1 MLNRIEYATDLYKS
15 DRELMTSYQNAVKK
29 VEDWTM
35 QLADEMDSL
44 LALQDK
50 YQTQQGELKTLMAKL
65 EQHKEAY
72 AQQLA
77 EAQKQAQDYKKTISK
92 QEAIIRAQE
101 AAAARANA
109 NTYDGGGTG
118 ASGGI
123 ASDSYLKDPDC
134 NPSQTTD
141 VSGADI
147 VAFAQQFVGNPYVWG
162 GNSLTNGV
170 DCSGFVHQ
178 VYAHFGISTPRYS
191 QAFKSVGQPVSYQNI
206 QAGDVVVYPGHVA
219 IYIGNGNIVEAQS
232 TRAGITNS
240 RPVNCHTITA
250 IRRVVEEFLMRP
262 KHLVSIVLIAVVL
275 VMLMRNNNSMTN
287 ARPLVY
293 RESLDEVAAQINGET
308 LTLRDMAF
316 YVGYEEYQIQQEALV
331 YDPDDPNR
339 YWSMR
344 VEGGFMNAVARKN
357 AMQMALHDELFYQM
371 AMEEGL
377 TLDDND
383 QKHMDNKLED
393 FWEDLTERQGETAL
407 GISRKDAKKT
417 IQRIAYAQKYQE
429 VYAQLHNRTYDDYAY
444 MEDSYQKLLKK
455 QKYKVN
461 AKVWNRVSLGNV
473 TYNNKK
479 KEDKKMSVKLGR
491 NDP

>member
-1 MLNRIEYATDLYKS
+1 MHKKIHVKTKNKICAAVLVFVLAGSLTAGACAVPNVYAKTEAEKKRDAYKKKLKAKNSDIANIKDSQSDVKDSITAAAARMKTLLSKQEQLKSDIKDKQNEVEQANKKLEEAKEEEQNQYDAMKLRIQYLYENSTDNSIWSAILESNGLSDMLNRIEYATDLYKS

-65 EQHKEAY
+65 EQQKDVY

-250 IRRVVEEFLMRP
+250 IRR
-262 KHLVSIVLIAVVL
+262 LV
-275 VMLMRNNNSMTN
+275 
-287 ARPLVY
+287 
-293 RESLDEVAAQINGET
+293 
-308 LTLRDMAF
+308 
-316 YVGYEEYQIQQEALV
+316 
-331 YDPDDPNR
+331 
-339 YWSMR
+339 
-344 VEGGFMNAVARKN
+344 
-357 AMQMALHDELFYQM
+357 
-371 AMEEGL
+371 
-377 TLDDND
+377 
-383 QKHMDNKLED
+383 
-393 FWEDLTERQGETAL
+393 
-407 GISRKDAKKT
+407 
-417 IQRIAYAQKYQE
+417 
-429 VYAQLHNRTYDDYAY
+429 
-444 MEDSYQKLLKK
+444 
-455 QKYKVN
+455 
-461 AKVWNRVSLGNV
+461 
-473 TYNNKK
+473 
-479 KEDKKMSVKLGR
+479 
-491 NDP
+491 

>member
-1 MLNRIEYATDLYKS
+1 MHKKIHVKTKNKICAAVLVFVLAGSLTAGACAVPNVYAKTEAEKKRDAYKKKLKAKNSDIANIKDSQSDVKDSITAAAAKMKTLLSKQEQLKSDIKDKQNEVEQANKKLEEAKEEEQNQYDAMKLRIQYLYENSTDNSIWSAILESNGLSDMLNRIEYATDLYKS

-65 EQHKEAY
+65 EQQKDAY

-191 QAFKSVGQPVSYQNI
+191 QAFKSEGQPVSYQNI

-250 IRRVVEEFLMRP
+250 IRR
-262 KHLVSIVLIAVVL
+262 LV
-275 VMLMRNNNSMTN
+275 
-287 ARPLVY
+287 
-293 RESLDEVAAQINGET
+293 
-308 LTLRDMAF
+308 
-316 YVGYEEYQIQQEALV
+316 
-331 YDPDDPNR
+331 
-339 YWSMR
+339 
-344 VEGGFMNAVARKN
+344 
-357 AMQMALHDELFYQM
+357 
-371 AMEEGL
+371 
-377 TLDDND
+377 
-383 QKHMDNKLED
+383 
-393 FWEDLTERQGETAL
+393 
-407 GISRKDAKKT
+407 
-417 IQRIAYAQKYQE
+417 
-429 VYAQLHNRTYDDYAY
+429 
-444 MEDSYQKLLKK
+444 
-455 QKYKVN
+455 
-461 AKVWNRVSLGNV
+461 
-473 TYNNKK
+473 
-479 KEDKKMSVKLGR
+479 
-491 NDP
+491 

>member
-1 MLNRIEYATDLYKS
+1 MHKKIHVKTKNKICAAVLVFVLAGSLTAGACAVPNVYAKTEAEKKRDAYKKKLKAKNSDIANIKDSQSDVKDSITAAAAKMKTLLSKQEQLKSDIKDKQNEVEQANKKLEEAKEEEQNQYDAMKLRIQYLYENSTDNSIWSAILESNGLSDMLNRIEYATDLYKS

-35 QLADEMDSL
+35 QLADETDSL

-65 EQHKEAY
+65 EQQKDAY

-109 NTYDGGGTG
+109 NTYDGGG

-250 IRRVVEEFLMRP
+250 IRR
-262 KHLVSIVLIAVVL
+262 LV
-275 VMLMRNNNSMTN
+275 
-287 ARPLVY
+287 
-293 RESLDEVAAQINGET
+293 
-308 LTLRDMAF
+308 
-316 YVGYEEYQIQQEALV
+316 
-331 YDPDDPNR
+331 
-339 YWSMR
+339 
-344 VEGGFMNAVARKN
+344 
-357 AMQMALHDELFYQM
+357 
-371 AMEEGL
+371 
-377 TLDDND
+377 
-383 QKHMDNKLED
+383 
-393 FWEDLTERQGETAL
+393 
-407 GISRKDAKKT
+407 
-417 IQRIAYAQKYQE
+417 
-429 VYAQLHNRTYDDYAY
+429 
-444 MEDSYQKLLKK
+444 
-455 QKYKVN
+455 
-461 AKVWNRVSLGNV
+461 
-473 TYNNKK
+473 
-479 KEDKKMSVKLGR
+479 
-491 NDP
+491 

>member
-1 MLNRIEYATDLYKS
+1 MHKKIHVKTKNKICAALLVFVLAGSLTAGACAVPNVYAKTEAEKKRDAYKKKLKAKNSDIANIKDSQSDVKDSITAAAAKMKILLSKQEQLKSDIKDKQNEVEQANKKLEEAKEEEQNQYDAMKLRIQYLYENSTDNSIWSAILESNGLSDMLNRIEYATDLYKS

-65 EQHKEAY
+65 EQQKDAY

-250 IRRVVEEFLMRP
+250 IRR
-262 KHLVSIVLIAVVL
+262 LV
-275 VMLMRNNNSMTN
+275 
-287 ARPLVY
+287 
-293 RESLDEVAAQINGET
+293 
-308 LTLRDMAF
+308 
-316 YVGYEEYQIQQEALV
+316 
-331 YDPDDPNR
+331 
-339 YWSMR
+339 
-344 VEGGFMNAVARKN
+344 
-357 AMQMALHDELFYQM
+357 
-371 AMEEGL
+371 
-377 TLDDND
+377 
-383 QKHMDNKLED
+383 
-393 FWEDLTERQGETAL
+393 
-407 GISRKDAKKT
+407 
-417 IQRIAYAQKYQE
+417 
-429 VYAQLHNRTYDDYAY
+429 
-444 MEDSYQKLLKK
+444 
-455 QKYKVN
+455 
-461 AKVWNRVSLGNV
+461 
-473 TYNNKK
+473 
-479 KEDKKMSVKLGR
+479 
-491 NDP
+491 

>member
-1 MLNRIEYATDLYKS
+1 MHKKIHVKTKNKICAAVLVFVLAGSLTAGACAVPNVYAKTEAEKKRDAYKKKLKAKNSDIANIKDSQSDVKDSITAAAAKMKTLLSKQEQLKSDIKDKQNEVEQANKKLEEAKEEEQNQYDAMKLRIQYLYENSTDNSIWSAILESNGLSDMLNRIEYATDP

-65 EQHKEAY
+65 EQQKDAY

-250 IRRVVEEFLMRP
+250 IRR
-262 KHLVSIVLIAVVL
+262 LV
-275 VMLMRNNNSMTN
+275 
-287 ARPLVY
+287 
-293 RESLDEVAAQINGET
+293 
-308 LTLRDMAF
+308 
-316 YVGYEEYQIQQEALV
+316 
-331 YDPDDPNR
+331 
-339 YWSMR
+339 
-344 VEGGFMNAVARKN
+344 
-357 AMQMALHDELFYQM
+357 
-371 AMEEGL
+371 
-377 TLDDND
+377 
-383 QKHMDNKLED
+383 
-393 FWEDLTERQGETAL
+393 
-407 GISRKDAKKT
+407 
-417 IQRIAYAQKYQE
+417 
-429 VYAQLHNRTYDDYAY
+429 
-444 MEDSYQKLLKK
+444 
-455 QKYKVN
+455 
-461 AKVWNRVSLGNV
+461 
-473 TYNNKK
+473 
-479 KEDKKMSVKLGR
+479 
-491 NDP
+491 

>member
-1 MLNRIEYATDLYKS
+1 MHKKIHVKTKNKICAAVLVFVLAGSLTAGACAVPNVYAKTEAEKKRDAYKKKLKAKNSDIANIKDSQSDVKDSITAAAARMKTLLSKQEQLKSDIKDKQNEVEQANKKLEEAKEEEQNQYDAMKLRIQYLYENSTDNSIWSAILESNGLSDMLNRIEYATDLYKS

-50 YQTQQGELKTLMAKL
+50 YQTQQGEQKTLMAKL
-65 EQHKEAY
+65 EQQKDAY

-250 IRRVVEEFLMRP
+250 IRR
-262 KHLVSIVLIAVVL
+262 LV
-275 VMLMRNNNSMTN
+275 
-287 ARPLVY
+287 
-293 RESLDEVAAQINGET
+293 
-308 LTLRDMAF
+308 
-316 YVGYEEYQIQQEALV
+316 
-331 YDPDDPNR
+331 
-339 YWSMR
+339 
-344 VEGGFMNAVARKN
+344 
-357 AMQMALHDELFYQM
+357 
-371 AMEEGL
+371 
-377 TLDDND
+377 
-383 QKHMDNKLED
+383 
-393 FWEDLTERQGETAL
+393 
-407 GISRKDAKKT
+407 
-417 IQRIAYAQKYQE
+417 
-429 VYAQLHNRTYDDYAY
+429 
-444 MEDSYQKLLKK
+444 
-455 QKYKVN
+455 
-461 AKVWNRVSLGNV
+461 
-473 TYNNKK
+473 
-479 KEDKKMSVKLGR
+479 
-491 NDP
+491 

>member
-1 MLNRIEYATDLYKS
+1 MHKKIHVKTKNKICAAVLVFVLAGSLTAGACAVPNVYAKTEAEKKRDAYKKKLKAKNSDIANIKDSQSDVKDSITAAAARMKTLLSKQEQLKSDIKDKQNEVEQANKKLEEAKEEEQNQYDAMKLRIQYLYENSTDNSIWSAILESNGLSDMLNRIEYATDLYKS

-65 EQHKEAY
+65 EQQKDAY

-118 ASGGI
+118 VSGGI

-250 IRRVVEEFLMRP
+250 IRR
-262 KHLVSIVLIAVVL
+262 LV
-275 VMLMRNNNSMTN
+275 
-287 ARPLVY
+287 
-293 RESLDEVAAQINGET
+293 
-308 LTLRDMAF
+308 
-316 YVGYEEYQIQQEALV
+316 
-331 YDPDDPNR
+331 
-339 YWSMR
+339 
-344 VEGGFMNAVARKN
+344 
-357 AMQMALHDELFYQM
+357 
-371 AMEEGL
+371 
-377 TLDDND
+377 
-383 QKHMDNKLED
+383 
-393 FWEDLTERQGETAL
+393 
-407 GISRKDAKKT
+407 
-417 IQRIAYAQKYQE
+417 
-429 VYAQLHNRTYDDYAY
+429 
-444 MEDSYQKLLKK
+444 
-455 QKYKVN
+455 
-461 AKVWNRVSLGNV
+461 
-473 TYNNKK
+473 
-479 KEDKKMSVKLGR
+479 
-491 NDP
+491 

>member
-1 MLNRIEYATDLYKS
+1 MHKKIHVKTKNKICAAVLVFVLAGSLTAGACAVPNVYAKTEAEKKRDAYKKKLKAKNSDIANIKDSQSDVKDSITAAAAKMKTLLSKQEQLKSDIKDKQNEVGQANKKLEEAKEEEQNQYDAMKLRIQYLYENSTDNSIWSAILESNGLSDMLNRIEYATDLYKS

-65 EQHKEAY
+65 EQQKDAY

-147 VAFAQQFVGNPYVWG
+147 VAFAQQFVGHPYVWG

-250 IRRVVEEFLMRP
+250 IRR
-262 KHLVSIVLIAVVL
+262 LV
-275 VMLMRNNNSMTN
+275 
-287 ARPLVY
+287 
-293 RESLDEVAAQINGET
+293 
-308 LTLRDMAF
+308 
-316 YVGYEEYQIQQEALV
+316 
-331 YDPDDPNR
+331 
-339 YWSMR
+339 
-344 VEGGFMNAVARKN
+344 
-357 AMQMALHDELFYQM
+357 
-371 AMEEGL
+371 
-377 TLDDND
+377 
-383 QKHMDNKLED
+383 
-393 FWEDLTERQGETAL
+393 
-407 GISRKDAKKT
+407 
-417 IQRIAYAQKYQE
+417 
-429 VYAQLHNRTYDDYAY
+429 
-444 MEDSYQKLLKK
+444 
-455 QKYKVN
+455 
-461 AKVWNRVSLGNV
+461 
-473 TYNNKK
+473 
-479 KEDKKMSVKLGR
+479 
-491 NDP
+491 

>member
-1 MLNRIEYATDLYKS
+1 MHKKIHVKTKNKICAAVLVFVLAGSLTAGACAVPNVYAKTEAEKKRDAYKKKLKAKNSDIANIKDSQSDVKDSITAAAARMKTLLSKQEQLKSDIKDKQNEVEQANKKLEEAKEEEQNQYDAMKLRIQYLYENSTDNSIWSAILESNGLSDMLNRIEYATDLYKS

-65 EQHKEAY
+65 EQQKDAY

-77 EAQKQAQDYKKTISK
+77 EAQKQAQDYKKKISK

-250 IRRVVEEFLMRP
+250 IRR
-262 KHLVSIVLIAVVL
+262 LV
-275 VMLMRNNNSMTN
+275 
-287 ARPLVY
+287 
-293 RESLDEVAAQINGET
+293 
-308 LTLRDMAF
+308 
-316 YVGYEEYQIQQEALV
+316 
-331 YDPDDPNR
+331 
-339 YWSMR
+339 
-344 VEGGFMNAVARKN
+344 
-357 AMQMALHDELFYQM
+357 
-371 AMEEGL
+371 
-377 TLDDND
+377 
-383 QKHMDNKLED
+383 
-393 FWEDLTERQGETAL
+393 
-407 GISRKDAKKT
+407 
-417 IQRIAYAQKYQE
+417 
-429 VYAQLHNRTYDDYAY
+429 
-444 MEDSYQKLLKK
+444 
-455 QKYKVN
+455 
-461 AKVWNRVSLGNV
+461 
-473 TYNNKK
+473 
-479 KEDKKMSVKLGR
+479 
-491 NDP
+491 

>member
-1 MLNRIEYATDLYKS
+1 MHKKIHVKTKNKICAAVLVFVLAGSLTAGACAVPNVYAKTEAEKKRDAYKKKLKAKNSDIANIKDSQSDVKDSITAAAARMKTLLSKQEQLKSDIKDKQNEVEQANKKLEEAKEEEQNQYDAMKLRIQYLYENSTDNSIWSAILESNGLSDMLNRIEYATDLYKS

-65 EQHKEAY
+65 EKQKDAY

-134 NPSQTTD
+134 NPSQTTN

-250 IRRVVEEFLMRP
+250 IRR
-262 KHLVSIVLIAVVL
+262 LV
-275 VMLMRNNNSMTN
+275 
-287 ARPLVY
+287 
-293 RESLDEVAAQINGET
+293 
-308 LTLRDMAF
+308 
-316 YVGYEEYQIQQEALV
+316 
-331 YDPDDPNR
+331 
-339 YWSMR
+339 
-344 VEGGFMNAVARKN
+344 
-357 AMQMALHDELFYQM
+357 
-371 AMEEGL
+371 
-377 TLDDND
+377 
-383 QKHMDNKLED
+383 
-393 FWEDLTERQGETAL
+393 
-407 GISRKDAKKT
+407 
-417 IQRIAYAQKYQE
+417 
-429 VYAQLHNRTYDDYAY
+429 
-444 MEDSYQKLLKK
+444 
-455 QKYKVN
+455 
-461 AKVWNRVSLGNV
+461 
-473 TYNNKK
+473 
-479 KEDKKMSVKLGR
+479 
-491 NDP
+491 

>member
-1 MLNRIEYATDLYKS
+1 MHKKIHVKTKNKICAAVLVFVLAGSLTAGACAVPNVYAKTEAEKKRDAYKKKLKAKNSDIANIKDSQSDVKDSITAAAARMKTLLSKQEQLKSDIKDKQNEVEQANKKLEEAKEEEQNQYDAMKLRIQYLYENSTDNSIWSAILESNGLSDMLNRIEYATDLYKS
-15 DRELMTSYQNAVKK
+15 ARALMTSYQNAVKK

-65 EQHKEAY
+65 EQQKDAY

-250 IRRVVEEFLMRP
+250 IRR
-262 KHLVSIVLIAVVL
+262 LV
-275 VMLMRNNNSMTN
+275 
-287 ARPLVY
+287 
-293 RESLDEVAAQINGET
+293 
-308 LTLRDMAF
+308 
-316 YVGYEEYQIQQEALV
+316 
-331 YDPDDPNR
+331 
-339 YWSMR
+339 
-344 VEGGFMNAVARKN
+344 
-357 AMQMALHDELFYQM
+357 
-371 AMEEGL
+371 
-377 TLDDND
+377 
-383 QKHMDNKLED
+383 
-393 FWEDLTERQGETAL
+393 
-407 GISRKDAKKT
+407 
-417 IQRIAYAQKYQE
+417 
-429 VYAQLHNRTYDDYAY
+429 
-444 MEDSYQKLLKK
+444 
-455 QKYKVN
+455 
-461 AKVWNRVSLGNV
+461 
-473 TYNNKK
+473 
-479 KEDKKMSVKLGR
+479 
-491 NDP
+491 

>member
-1 MLNRIEYATDLYKS
+1 MHKKIHVKTKNKICAAVLVFVLAGSLTAGACAVPNVYAKTEAEKKRDAYKKKLKAKNSDIANIKDSQSDVKDSITAAAARMKTLLSKQEQLKSDIKDKQNEVEQANKKLEEAKEEEQNQYDAMKLRIQYLYENSTDNSIWSAILESNGLSDMLNRIEYATDLYKS

-65 EQHKEAY
+65 EQQKDAY

-250 IRRVVEEFLMRP
+250 ICR
-262 KHLVSIVLIAVVL
+262 LV
-275 VMLMRNNNSMTN
+275 
-287 ARPLVY
+287 
-293 RESLDEVAAQINGET
+293 
-308 LTLRDMAF
+308 
-316 YVGYEEYQIQQEALV
+316 
-331 YDPDDPNR
+331 
-339 YWSMR
+339 
-344 VEGGFMNAVARKN
+344 
-357 AMQMALHDELFYQM
+357 
-371 AMEEGL
+371 
-377 TLDDND
+377 
-383 QKHMDNKLED
+383 
-393 FWEDLTERQGETAL
+393 
-407 GISRKDAKKT
+407 
-417 IQRIAYAQKYQE
+417 
-429 VYAQLHNRTYDDYAY
+429 
-444 MEDSYQKLLKK
+444 
-455 QKYKVN
+455 
-461 AKVWNRVSLGNV
+461 
-473 TYNNKK
+473 
-479 KEDKKMSVKLGR
+479 
-491 NDP
+491 

>member
-1 MLNRIEYATDLYKS
+1 MHKKIHVKTKNKICAAVLVFVLAGSLTAGACAVPNVYAKTEAEKKRDAYKKKLKAKNSDIANIKDSQSDVKDSITAAAARMKTLLSKQEQLKSDIKDKQNEVEQANKKLEEAKEEEQNQYDAMKLRIQYLYENSTDNSIWSAILESNGLSDMINRIEYATDLYKS

-65 EQHKEAY
+65 EQQKDAY

-250 IRRVVEEFLMRP
+250 IRR
-262 KHLVSIVLIAVVL
+262 LV
-275 VMLMRNNNSMTN
+275 
-287 ARPLVY
+287 
-293 RESLDEVAAQINGET
+293 
-308 LTLRDMAF
+308 
-316 YVGYEEYQIQQEALV
+316 
-331 YDPDDPNR
+331 
-339 YWSMR
+339 
-344 VEGGFMNAVARKN
+344 
-357 AMQMALHDELFYQM
+357 
-371 AMEEGL
+371 
-377 TLDDND
+377 
-383 QKHMDNKLED
+383 
-393 FWEDLTERQGETAL
+393 
-407 GISRKDAKKT
+407 
-417 IQRIAYAQKYQE
+417 
-429 VYAQLHNRTYDDYAY
+429 
-444 MEDSYQKLLKK
+444 
-455 QKYKVN
+455 
-461 AKVWNRVSLGNV
+461 
-473 TYNNKK
+473 
-479 KEDKKMSVKLGR
+479 
-491 NDP
+491 

>member
-1 MLNRIEYATDLYKS
+1 MHKKIHVKTKNKICAAVLVFVLAGSLTAGACAVPNVYAKTEAEKKRDAYKKKLKAKNSDIANIKDSQSDVKDSITAAAAKMKTLLSKQEQLKSDIKDKQNEVEQANKKLEEAKEEEQNQYDAMKLRIQYLYENSTDNSIWSAILESNGLSDMLNRIEYATDLYKS

-65 EQHKEAY
+65 EQQKDAY

-134 NPSQTTD
+134 NPSQTPD

-250 IRRVVEEFLMRP
+250 IRR
-262 KHLVSIVLIAVVL
+262 LV
-275 VMLMRNNNSMTN
+275 
-287 ARPLVY
+287 
-293 RESLDEVAAQINGET
+293 
-308 LTLRDMAF
+308 
-316 YVGYEEYQIQQEALV
+316 
-331 YDPDDPNR
+331 
-339 YWSMR
+339 
-344 VEGGFMNAVARKN
+344 
-357 AMQMALHDELFYQM
+357 
-371 AMEEGL
+371 
-377 TLDDND
+377 
-383 QKHMDNKLED
+383 
-393 FWEDLTERQGETAL
+393 
-407 GISRKDAKKT
+407 
-417 IQRIAYAQKYQE
+417 
-429 VYAQLHNRTYDDYAY
+429 
-444 MEDSYQKLLKK
+444 
-455 QKYKVN
+455 
-461 AKVWNRVSLGNV
+461 
-473 TYNNKK
+473 
-479 KEDKKMSVKLGR
+479 
-491 NDP
+491 

>member
-1 MLNRIEYATDLYKS
+1 MHKKIHVKTKNKICAAVLVFVLAGSLTAGACAVPNVYAKTEAEKKRDAYKKKLREKNGDIANIKDSQSDVKDSISVAAAKMKTLLSKQEQLKSDIKDKQNEVEQANKKLEEAKEEEQKQYDAMKLRIQYLYENSTDNSIWSAILESNGLSDMLNRIEYATDLYKS

-65 EQHKEAY
+65 EQQKDAY

-250 IRRVVEEFLMRP
+250 IRR
-262 KHLVSIVLIAVVL
+262 LV
-275 VMLMRNNNSMTN
+275 
-287 ARPLVY
+287 
-293 RESLDEVAAQINGET
+293 
-308 LTLRDMAF
+308 
-316 YVGYEEYQIQQEALV
+316 
-331 YDPDDPNR
+331 
-339 YWSMR
+339 
-344 VEGGFMNAVARKN
+344 
-357 AMQMALHDELFYQM
+357 
-371 AMEEGL
+371 
-377 TLDDND
+377 
-383 QKHMDNKLED
+383 
-393 FWEDLTERQGETAL
+393 
-407 GISRKDAKKT
+407 
-417 IQRIAYAQKYQE
+417 
-429 VYAQLHNRTYDDYAY
+429 
-444 MEDSYQKLLKK
+444 
-455 QKYKVN
+455 
-461 AKVWNRVSLGNV
+461 
-473 TYNNKK
+473 
-479 KEDKKMSVKLGR
+479 
-491 NDP
+491 

>member
-1 MLNRIEYATDLYKS
+1 MHKKIHVKTKNKICAAVLVFVLAGSLTAGACAVPNVYAKTEAEKKRDAYKKKLKAKNSDIANIKDSQSDVKDSITAAAAKMKTLLSKQEQLKSDIKDKQNQVEQANKKLEEAKEEEQNQYDAMKLRIQYLYENSTDNSIWSAILESNGLSDMLNRIEYATDLYKS

-65 EQHKEAY
+65 EQQKDAY

-250 IRRVVEEFLMRP
+250 IRR
-262 KHLVSIVLIAVVL
+262 LV
-275 VMLMRNNNSMTN
+275 
-287 ARPLVY
+287 
-293 RESLDEVAAQINGET
+293 
-308 LTLRDMAF
+308 
-316 YVGYEEYQIQQEALV
+316 
-331 YDPDDPNR
+331 
-339 YWSMR
+339 
-344 VEGGFMNAVARKN
+344 
-357 AMQMALHDELFYQM
+357 
-371 AMEEGL
+371 
-377 TLDDND
+377 
-383 QKHMDNKLED
+383 
-393 FWEDLTERQGETAL
+393 
-407 GISRKDAKKT
+407 
-417 IQRIAYAQKYQE
+417 
-429 VYAQLHNRTYDDYAY
+429 
-444 MEDSYQKLLKK
+444 
-455 QKYKVN
+455 
-461 AKVWNRVSLGNV
+461 
-473 TYNNKK
+473 
-479 KEDKKMSVKLGR
+479 
-491 NDP
+491 

>member
-1 MLNRIEYATDLYKS
+1 MHKKIHVKTKNKICAAVLVFVLAGSLTAGAGAVPNVYAKTEAEKKRDAYKKKLKAKNSDIANIKDSQSDVKDSITAAAARMKTLLSKQEQLKSDIKDKQNEVEQANKKLEEAKEEEQNQYDAMKLRIQYLYEKSKDNSIWSAILESNGLSDMLNRIEYATALYKS

-65 EQHKEAY
+65 EKQKDAY

-92 QEAIIRAQE
+92 QEAIILAQD

-250 IRRVVEEFLMRP
+250 IRR
-262 KHLVSIVLIAVVL
+262 LV
-275 VMLMRNNNSMTN
+275 
-287 ARPLVY
+287 
-293 RESLDEVAAQINGET
+293 
-308 LTLRDMAF
+308 
-316 YVGYEEYQIQQEALV
+316 
-331 YDPDDPNR
+331 
-339 YWSMR
+339 
-344 VEGGFMNAVARKN
+344 
-357 AMQMALHDELFYQM
+357 
-371 AMEEGL
+371 
-377 TLDDND
+377 
-383 QKHMDNKLED
+383 
-393 FWEDLTERQGETAL
+393 
-407 GISRKDAKKT
+407 
-417 IQRIAYAQKYQE
+417 
-429 VYAQLHNRTYDDYAY
+429 
-444 MEDSYQKLLKK
+444 
-455 QKYKVN
+455 
-461 AKVWNRVSLGNV
+461 
-473 TYNNKK
+473 
-479 KEDKKMSVKLGR
+479 
-491 NDP
+491 

>member
-65 EQHKEAY
+65 EKQKDAY

-250 IRRVVEEFLMRP
+250 IRR
-262 KHLVSIVLIAVVL
+262 LV
-275 VMLMRNNNSMTN
+275 
-287 ARPLVY
+287 
-293 RESLDEVAAQINGET
+293 
-308 LTLRDMAF
+308 
-316 YVGYEEYQIQQEALV
+316 
-331 YDPDDPNR
+331 
-339 YWSMR
+339 
-344 VEGGFMNAVARKN
+344 
-357 AMQMALHDELFYQM
+357 
-371 AMEEGL
+371 
-377 TLDDND
+377 
-383 QKHMDNKLED
+383 
-393 FWEDLTERQGETAL
+393 
-407 GISRKDAKKT
+407 
-417 IQRIAYAQKYQE
+417 
-429 VYAQLHNRTYDDYAY
+429 
-444 MEDSYQKLLKK
+444 
-455 QKYKVN
+455 
-461 AKVWNRVSLGNV
+461 
-473 TYNNKK
+473 
-479 KEDKKMSVKLGR
+479 
-491 NDP
+491 